1 MKLAP
6 SHLTLDVKKL
16 QNIFW
21 DGAYSISITWMQKIM
36 KHQKNKYSKNKNLLR
51 LFTLFAFIF
60 PVWGTSPEI
69 QFSASTQYPRI
80 SFLDEDPSLQW
91 RTNLSYR
98 QSLGRF
104 ASISSLF
111 EYGPKIHQHLN
122 PFRLYSFISEVKT
135 DHFRFQLG
143 RIPYWS
149 PALLTRIDGLSFR
162 DRKSVV

>member
-1 MKLAP
+1 
-6 SHLTLDVKKL
+6 
-16 QNIFW
+16 
-21 DGAYSISITWMQKIM
+21 M

-162 DRKSVV
+162 YTHKTLGTVDLFRRFPLCY